1 MRMGCFD
8 ANESQFDYYTE
19 PAPDYLIEK

>member
-1 MRMGCFD
+1 MRMVCID

-19 PAPDYLIEK
+19 PAPDYLTGK